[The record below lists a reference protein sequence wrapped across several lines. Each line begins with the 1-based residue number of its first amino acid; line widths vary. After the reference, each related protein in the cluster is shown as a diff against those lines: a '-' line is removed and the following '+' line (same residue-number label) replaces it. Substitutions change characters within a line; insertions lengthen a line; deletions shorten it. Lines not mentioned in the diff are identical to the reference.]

1 MAHEVEHPL
10 FNVDRIVAGCAIG
23 AGLASLVGGFV
34 TDDAMLIEQFK
45 VGNDVMFWGGG
56 ILLLL
61 GVLFAVVKD

>member
-1 MAHEVEHPL
+1 MAHEVDHQ
-10 FNVDRIVAGCAIG
+10 FNADRIVAGCAIG
-23 AGLASLVGGFV
+23 AGLVSLFAGFV
-34 TDDAMLIEQFK
+34 TDDAMLIEQFN